1 MVQPARSECQRDEQ
15 RMRMN
20 GERLRGLRKRH
31 RLSQRKLAAMS
42 GTSDSQISMV
52 EISQSRTSLR
62 TTIALAD
69 ALGTSIEYLMDRVE
83 DPRPM
88 QEIVAELKTK
98 TARVRDLEAGH
109 AERLDPECA
118 DYVGI
123 NEVDAT
129 VGAGSAGTDGVFK
142 RRHRFPHPWVR
153 EHGLKAD
160 LCRIIRVAGEAME
173 PTLPDGAL
181 ILIDTASTEHQDG
194 RIYVLRIGNEV
205 LARRLIHDPDAGWL
219 VHSDNPD
226 KTTWPTQPLPEN
238 TITVGEVRWLGR
250 TFI

>member
-1 MVQPARSECQRDEQ
+1 MVQPQRLDGQ
-15 RMRMN
+15 DGNRRTQMSALRLK
-20 GERLRGLRKRH
+20 RLRKQLK
-31 RLSQRKLAAMS
+31 LSQRKLAAMS
-42 GTSDSQISMV
+42 GASDSQISMV
-52 EISQSRTSLR
+52 ENGGSRTSLR

-118 DYVGI
+118 DYVGV

-129 VGAGSAGTDGVFK
+129 VGAGATSTDGVFK

-160 LCRIIRVAGEAME
+160 LCRIIQVGGEAME

-181 ILIDTASTEHQDG
+181 ILIDTAGTEHQDG
-194 RIYVLRIGNEV
+194 RIYVLRIGEEV
-205 LARRLIHDPDAGWL
+205 VARRVIDDPDAGWL
-219 VHSDNPD
+219 LHCDNPD
-226 KTTWPTQPLPEN
+226 KTSWPTEPLPEN

-250 TFI
+250 TFM